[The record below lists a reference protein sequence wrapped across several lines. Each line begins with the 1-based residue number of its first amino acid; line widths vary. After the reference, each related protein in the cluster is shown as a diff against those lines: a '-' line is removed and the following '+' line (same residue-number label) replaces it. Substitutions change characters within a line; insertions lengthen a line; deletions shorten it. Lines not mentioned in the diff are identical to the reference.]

1 MRRPRSK
8 QATSPAFNGVQ
19 LASLSGSEETMA
31 WWLHQPSALRP
42 RQAVS
47 VSVSE
52 QGDTVAVQKI
62 SRAVRHYFVG
72 EVGHDAVA
80 SFEPGNGALAPQG
93 FQVSEQAAKQ

>member
-1 MRRPRSK
+1 MP
-8 QATSPAFNGVQ
+8 
-19 LASLSGSEETMA
+19 
-31 WWLHQPSALRP
+31 
-42 RQAVS
+42 
-47 VSVSE
+47 VSE